1 MDNRD
6 LERGNVLGSVYA
18 EDFDALRKHWVLAI
32 VLGIILIVLGAIAVS
47 ISAAVTLASMVFF
60 GWFLLIGGIV
70 QGVYAFS
77 HRRWHFFPEL
87 LLATFYVVVGILI
100 LGNPVAAEL
109 ALTLMMIAFF
119 LVAGIFRI
127 VAASTIRFSNRW
139 SMFAGG
145 IVSLLLGLLL
155 WTGWP
160 ATAFWVIGLFI
171 GIELIFNGWSTI
183 MLGLAARH
191 MAPVELPHSSG
202 GRP

>member
-6 LERGNVLGSVYA
+6 RRSGGVSRDVYA
-18 EDFDALRKHWVLAI
+18 EDFEGLRKHWVLAVI
-32 VLGIILIVLGAIAVS
+32 LGIVLIVLGAIAIS
-47 ISAAVTLASMVFF
+47 ISTVVTLASMMLL

-70 QGVYAFS
+70 QGIHAFS

-100 LGNPVAAEL
+100 IGNPATAVL

-139 SMFAGG
+139 SMFASG
-145 IVSLLLGLLL
+145 IISLLLGLLL

-160 ATAFWVIGLFI
+160 TAALWVIGLFI
-171 GIELIFNGWSTI
+171 GIELIFNGWSMI

-191 MAPVELPHSSG
+191 MVPVEVPHSPGS
-202 GRP
+202 RP

>member
-6 LERGNVLGSVYA
+6 LKQGNVSGSVYA

-32 VLGIILIVLGAIAVS
+32 VLGIMLIVLGAIAVS
-47 ISAAVTLASMVFF
+47 VSATVTLASMVFL
-60 GWFLLIGGIV
+60 GWFLLVGGIV
-70 QGVYAFS
+70 QGVHAFS

-100 LGNPVAAEL
+100 LGNPVTAEL

-127 VAASTIRFSNRW
+127 VAASAIRFSNRW
-139 SMFAGG
+139 SMFASG
-145 IVSLLLGLLL
+145 IISLLLGLLL

-160 ATAFWVIGLFI
+160 VTAFWVIGLFI
-171 GIELIFNGWSTI
+171 GIELIFNGWSAI

-191 MAPVELPHSSG
+191 MAPVELPHSPGS
-202 GRP
+202 RP